1 MPEDGSWATIRE
13 FLVDTEPRIE
23 PSRIDEMFSSREI
36 VDMHGPLDIDA
47 PYVRGE
53 AVWFHRDL
61 PVETIVPFDIP
72 IVYRDDTLLV
82 VDKPHFLP
90 TIPRGGHIL
99 QTALVKL
106 RLELDLPDLVPA
118 HRLDRVTAGLVL
130 FVVDPRARGAYQ
142 TLFQDRKVRKVYDA
156 VAGVNP
162 ELEFPRTIVSRIIKD
177 KYDFAAREVDGE
189 PNAETLVELVES
201 RNGLGRYRLSPTT
214 GRTHQL
220 RLHMNSLGLPIIGD
234 DLYPH
239 PTDRAVDDFTSPLRL
254 LASELEFDDPISGL
268 ARRFI
273 TSRTLEL

>member
-13 FLVDTEPRIE
+13 FLVDTEPRIA

-61 PVETIVPFDIP
+61 PAETEVPFDIP

-177 KYDFAAREVDGE
+177 K
-189 PNAETLVELVES
+189 
-201 RNGLGRYRLSPTT
+201 
-214 GRTHQL
+214 
-220 RLHMNSLGLPIIGD
+220 
-234 DLYPH
+234 
-239 PTDRAVDDFTSPLRL
+239 
-254 LASELEFDDPISGL
+254 
-268 ARRFI
+268 
-273 TSRTLEL
+273 